1 MPVRQWIRS
10 ANFAIEG
17 ILQAA
22 RTQRHLRYHFYAAAA
37 VLLFSYAAGV
47 TKIHFLIIS
56 LAVIA
61 VLLAEMLNTA
71 MESVVDLL
79 SPDRHDKARAA
90 KDIAAGAVFITAFGA
105 AIIGYVVLMPY
116 ARKIFDKGLRVAKHT
131 SEEISIIALVLVL
144 MVVVLMKSRLGKGHP
159 LSGGMPSGHAA
170 LAFAAW
176 VAVTFI
182 TENLIASILC
192 FLLAAGIARS
202 RVTQKIHGPWE
213 VFVGALIGSLIT
225 FALFRVFS

>member
-1 MPVRQWIRS
+1 MPIRQWIRS

-17 ILQAA
+17 ILHAA

-79 SPDRHDKARAA
+79 SPEHHERARAA
-90 KDIAAGAVFITAFGA
+90 KDIAAGAVFITAIGA
-105 AIIGYVVLMPY
+105 AIIGYVILMPH
-116 ARKIFDKGLRVAKHT
+116 AREVFDKGLHIAKHT
-131 SEEISIIALVLVL
+131 PEEISIIALVLVL
-144 MVVVLMKSRLGKGHP
+144 IVVVLMKSRFGKGHP

-170 LAFAAW
+170 VAFAAW

-182 TENLIASILC
+182 TENLIASAIC

-202 RVTQKIHGPWE
+202 RVTAKVHARRE
-213 VFVGALIGSLIT
+213 VLLGALIGALIT
-225 FALFRVFS
+225 FVLFRVFS